1 MHYSVFLFYS
11 SLNENSLT
19 FHCKNNVFGIRI
31 NTLLDCNIHLPMCY
45 SVKEEHSISKV
56 ILHYFFFRSDS
67 SLQYPKADY
76 KHFSMNIN
84 SPGFRKGKW
93 NVWGKGEQ
101 GTFGSILGR
110 CLLVCSKCRERNA
123 YCKGKKGSMS
133 IIRGDQSLLYFL
145 HLSLYHSFL
154 ILNTV

>member
-11 SLNENSLT
+11 FLNENSLT
-19 FHCKNNVFGIRI
+19 LHCKNNVFGIKR

-45 SVKEEHSISKV
+45 SVKEQHLIWKV
-56 ILHYFFFRSDS
+56 ILHYFFLSDS

-76 KHFSMNIN
+76 RHFSTNII
-84 SPGFRKGKW
+84 SPGFKKRKW

-101 GTFGSILGR
+101 REFGRILGR
-110 CLLVCSKCRERNA
+110 CLLVCSKCRERNS

-133 IIRGDQSLLYFL
+133 IMRGDQSLLSFL
-145 HLSLYHSFL
+145 HLSLYHLFST
-154 ILNTV
+154 LNTV